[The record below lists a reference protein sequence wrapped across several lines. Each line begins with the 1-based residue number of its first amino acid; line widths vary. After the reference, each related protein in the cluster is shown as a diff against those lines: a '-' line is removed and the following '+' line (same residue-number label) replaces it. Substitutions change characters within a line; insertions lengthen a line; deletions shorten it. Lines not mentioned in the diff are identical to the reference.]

1 MDSLEAKVVVLG
13 SQGVG
18 KTSVVVRYIG
28 KAFSRHLSP
37 TIGASFFTCK
47 LTIQGFHVKLQ
58 IWDTAGQER
67 FRSMAPMYY
76 RNANAALL
84 VFDITSYESY
94 LNMKTWVM
102 ELRRNV
108 EEAVVMCVLGNKCD
122 LKSNRA
128 VNTTEAQQYAV
139 SIGATYFETSAVS
152 NEGIEEAFAQTALG
166 LIEVFKNNESQ
177 HNKSNDSLDGVDNV
191 LSPQYPLRTNVIKT
205 SEPEGQR
212 IFCC

>member
-102 ELRRNV
+102 
-108 EEAVVMCVLGNKCD
+108 
-122 LKSNRA
+122 
-128 VNTTEAQQYAV
+128 
-139 SIGATYFETSAVS
+139 
-152 NEGIEEAFAQTALG
+152 GIEEAFAQTALG
-166 LIEVFKNNESQ
+166 LVEVFKNNEPK
-177 HNKSNDSLDGVDNV
+177 HNKSNDSVDGGIDNV
-191 LSPQYPLRTNVIKT
+191 LSPHYPLRTNVVKT

>member
-13 SQGVG
+13 SQDCSMSEAFIISFPWITLVLVKPALWFVTLGRH
-18 KTSVVVRYIG
+18 SVAIFHQQLVHH
-28 KAFSRHLSP
+28 FSLVNYMGHSWSGALS
-37 TIGASFFTCK
+37 F
-47 LTIQGFHVKLQ
+47 
-58 IWDTAGQER
+58 
-67 FRSMAPMYY
+67 
-76 RNANAALL
+76 N
-84 VFDITSYESY
+84 
-94 LNMKTWVM
+94 